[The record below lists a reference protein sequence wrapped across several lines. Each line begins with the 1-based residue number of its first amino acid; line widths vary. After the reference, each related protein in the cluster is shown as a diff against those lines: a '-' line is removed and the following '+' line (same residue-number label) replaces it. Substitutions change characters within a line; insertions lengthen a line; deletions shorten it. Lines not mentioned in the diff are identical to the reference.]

1 MNIAI
6 SLPMLFS
13 VILQKIAFPVS
24 SKLITTT
31 GSPNWEVL
39 TAAYLKLAPFKIFP
53 SSDCAFIQE
62 SLSCTNTSSIV

>member
-1 MNIAI
+1 MKMAI
-6 SLPMLFS
+6 SFPILFS
-13 VILQKIAFPVS
+13 VMLQKIAFHVS

-31 GSPNWEVL
+31 GCPNWEVL
-39 TAAYLKLAPFKIFP
+39 TAAYLKLAPFKILP